1 MNYLIDD
8 IVFDIEFEIKPKN
21 KNIYYRLIYPN
32 KLIIKLNRKYS
43 DDKLN
48 KLLDEIKPNLLSLYN
63 KINNNHQEIKENI
76 IHLLGKEYNLIL
88 TKSAD
93 DSIFQDDKNIYVSY
107 KKVDNIKKLI
117 NGLYNDYLKSI
128 VNKNIDDIKIRFNL
142 KTDIK
147 FEYKA
152 VKTYFG
158 ECFIKENR
166 IILASMLAKYEY
178 KYILSVI
185 YHEIAHLFYRGHQED
200 FYNLLE
206 EVFPNYKKAQHEL
219 RKIRYYEKY

>member
-1 MNYLIDD
+1 MKYIIDD
-8 IVFDIEFEIKPKN
+8 IIFDIEFEIKPGN

-32 KLIIKLNRKYS
+32 KILIKLNRGYS
-43 DDKLN
+43 EDKII
-48 KLLDEIKPNLLSLYN
+48 KLLDEIKPNIIKLYN
-63 KINNNHQEIKENI
+63 KVNKNHKELNDNI
-76 IHLLGKEYNLIL
+76 IHLLGKEYNLVL
-88 TKSAD
+88 TKSD
-93 DSIFQDDKNIYVSY
+93 DNNIFQDDKNIYVYY
-107 KKVDNIKKLI
+107 KKEDNIKKLI
-117 NGLYNDYLKSI
+117 NELYNDYLKSI
-128 VNKNIDDIKIRFNL
+128 VDKNISDIKTRFNL
-142 KTDIK
+142 KSEII

-185 YHEIAHLFYRGHQED
+185 YHEIAHLFYKGHQED

-206 EVFPNYKKAQHEL
+206 DVFPNYKKAQHEL

>member
-1 MNYLIDD
+1 MKYIIDD
-8 IVFDIEFEIKPKN
+8 IIFDIEFEIKPGN

-32 KLIIKLNRKYS
+32 KILIKLNRGYS
-43 DDKLN
+43 EDKII
-48 KLLDEIKPNLLSLYN
+48 KLLDEIKPNIIKLYN
-63 KINNNHQEIKENI
+63 KVNKNHKELNDNI
-76 IHLLGKEYNLIL
+76 IHLLGKEYNLVL
-88 TKSAD
+88 TKSD
-93 DSIFQDDKNIYVSY
+93 DNNIFQDDKNIYVYY
-107 KKVDNIKKLI
+107 KKEDNIKKLI
-117 NGLYNDYLKSI
+117 NELYNDYLKSI
-128 VNKNIDDIKIRFNL
+128 VDKNIGDIKTRFNL
-142 KTDIK
+142 KSEIT

-185 YHEIAHLFYRGHQED
+185 YHEIAHLFYKGHQED

-206 EVFPNYKKAQHEL
+206 DVFPNYKKAQHEL

>member
-1 MNYLIDD
+1 MKYIIDD
-8 IVFDIEFEIKPKN
+8 IIFDIEFEIKPGN

-32 KLIIKLNRKYS
+32 KILIKLNRRYS
-43 DDKLN
+43 EDKII
-48 KLLDEIKPNLLSLYN
+48 KLLDEIKPNIIKLYN
-63 KINNNHQEIKENI
+63 KVNKNHKELNDNI
-76 IHLLGKEYNLIL
+76 IHLLGKEYNLVL
-88 TKSAD
+88 TKSD
-93 DSIFQDDKNIYVSY
+93 DNNIFQDDKNIYVYY
-107 KKVDNIKKLI
+107 KKEDNIKKLI
-117 NGLYNDYLKSI
+117 NELYNDYLKSI
-128 VNKNIDDIKIRFNL
+128 VDKNISDIKTRFNL
-142 KTDIK
+142 KSEIT

-185 YHEIAHLFYRGHQED
+185 YHEIAHLFYKGHQED

-206 EVFPNYKKAQHEL
+206 DVFPNYKKAQHEL